1 MIFGT
6 VWTLSFIVTFPIIY
20 FAKAI
25 DNGETYTCIT
35 GWTFLSRDQCKDIL
49 NHPSTLSFPENN
61 TLCPENDLKDE
72 FNRTLSHCEKP
83 KYLMEKI
90 YYATFTVVGFIVPI
104 IVILTSY
111 YFIMQKVHKSRQGC
125 KFAELSEL
133 SYSSQ
138 LSSAQVFQKSSQLSS
153 AQLSSA
159 FSEVLTAQLSSPFF
173 EIG

>member
-20 FAKAI
+20 FAKAVE
-25 DNGETYTCIT
+25 NGETYTCIT

-49 NHPSTLSFPENN
+49 SHPSALSLPENN

-111 YFIMQKVHKSRQGC
+111 YFIMQKVHKSRLQIKKIGNKNDGSDSRKNFNRTIMIFFG
-125 KFAELSEL
+125 KFSSECSQAE
-133 SYSSQ
+133 SSIMNK
-138 LSSAQVFQKSSQLSS
+138 FY
-153 AQLSSA
+153 
-159 FSEVLTAQLSSPFF
+159 
-173 EIG
+173 